1 MIIFKDKNSGAEM
14 FTDATKYTLV
24 DDVVYEVEGKIIT
37 VKDDMSNVNIG
48 ANESQE
54 EASEGLEEGMKR
66 GVNVV
71 IYSRLEELT
80 DYAKYTVE
88 QYMKYMKSYMKT
100 LALPE
105 DAEEKAAL
113 QKKISGYLNKALGKK
128 WKNLE
133 KFDQFYG
140 EGAGNDPEK
149 LPMVVLLNYREE
161 DDTPYLVYFKH
172 GLIEEKV

>member
-1 MIIFKDKNSGAEM
+1 MIIFKDKNSDTEM
-14 FTDATKYTLV
+14 FTDANKFTLV

-37 VKDDMSNVNIG
+37 VRDDMSSVNIG

-54 EASEGLEEGMKR
+54 EASEALEEGLTR

-71 IYSRLEELT
+71 IYSQLEELK
-80 DYAKYTVE
+80 DFAKFTVE
-88 QYMKYMKSYMKT
+88 QYMKYMKAYMKT

-113 QKKISGYLNKALGKK
+113 QKKLSGYLNRTFGKK

-140 EGAGNDPEK
+140 KNAGNDPDK

-161 DDTPYLVYFKH
+161 DDTPYLIYFKH

>member
-1 MIIFKDKNSGAEM
+1 MLKLKKIIFVTVFYLFLKNYSTSVRFNGSSLLSLSSNCAS
-14 FTDATKYTLV
+14 
-24 DDVVYEVEGKIIT
+24 IT
-37 VKDDMSNVNIG
+37 IMCGHCVLQNKEQHSP
-48 ANESQE
+48 
-54 EASEGLEEGMKR
+54 K
-66 GVNVV
+66 V
-71 IYSRLEELT
+71 IHISCNRL
-80 DYAKYTVE
+80 YCR
-88 QYMKYMKSYMKT
+88 

-140 EGAGNDPEK
+140 EGAGIEPEK